1 MGEELF
7 TSRQSYSCLSLPGVN
22 MAVLAQKKSAGPSEC
37 FSAQLGLRTVSS
49 AGEVKPGLRCETFWQ
64 IIFYP

>member
-1 MGEELF
+1 
-7 TSRQSYSCLSLPGVN
+7 